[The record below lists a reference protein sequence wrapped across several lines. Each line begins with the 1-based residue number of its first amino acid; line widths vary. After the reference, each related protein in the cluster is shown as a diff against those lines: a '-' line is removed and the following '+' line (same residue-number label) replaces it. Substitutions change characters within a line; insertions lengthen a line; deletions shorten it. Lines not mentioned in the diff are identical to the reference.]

1 MPGNFV
7 WAQGR
12 AKDAATF
19 ARLEGCW
26 YGGDRRIYIVST
38 SGGAVLQGQIW
49 VYDPKEETIML
60 LFESP
65 SMAVLNAPD
74 NITVS
79 PRGGLVLCEDGGGEE
94 FLHGLTVDGEIFKFA
109 KNNVVLNGERNGITG
124 TSPARSLPVPVTAL
138 MATGCLPIYRAR
150 ESPSRSQGPG
160 RTALSNESATLSI
173 PNSQDP
179 SLKEETRPVTM
190 TGRVPWRLRFSPS
203 HCRSVRSEVA
213 VYQKTTGNRWHND
226 CISVDA

>member
-38 SGGAVLQGQIW
+38 SGGAVGQGQIW
-49 VYDPKEETIML
+49 VYDPKEETISL

-94 FLHGLTVDGEIFKFA
+94 FLHGLTVEGEIFKFA
-109 KNNVVLNGERNGITG
+109 KNNVVLNGERNGIVGNFAGSEFAGACYSPDGDWLFANIQSPGITVAITG
-124 TSPARSLPVPVTAL
+124 PWQNGAL
-138 MATGCLPIYRAR
+138 
-150 ESPSRSQGPG
+150 
-160 RTALSNESATLSI
+160 
-173 PNSQDP
+173 
-179 SLKEETRPVTM
+179 
-190 TGRVPWRLRFSPS
+190 
-203 HCRSVRSEVA
+203 
-213 VYQKTTGNRWHND
+213 
-226 CISVDA
+226 